1 MAEKNYQDAVQVLKD
16 RFGGRWEG
24 ADLDGRGEMTEILR
38 KQLGFSDADARD
50 TLDAMIAA
58 GQLRYHRTSSANSA
72 GEPEIAPPTPSM
84 GTVTGVPIATGVP
97 ANSMPAT
104 GGLTGVPVS
113 PAMVPAIGYWEIG
126 DTATDADD
134 APIGRAGQVTP
145 SGL

>member
-16 RFGGRWEG
+16 HFGGRWEG
-24 ADLDGRGEMTEILR
+24 AEIDGRGEMTRILC

-50 TLDAMIAA
+50 AVDSMIAS
-58 GQLRYHRTSSANSA
+58 GQLRYHRTSSPDTT
-72 GEPEIAPPTPSM
+72 GEPEAAPPTPSM
-84 GTVTGVPIATGVP
+84 GTVTGVPPATGMP

-113 PAMVPAIGYWEIG
+113 PAMLPTVGYWEVG
-126 DTATDADD
+126 DTTSDD